1 MAVDVAKCYDSIR
14 LPFLRRV
21 LSAAGW
27 PAGVLEPLL
36 AAYAFRRRLR
46 IGDAV
51 GLGAEGLPTSQCFP
65 AWQPLLLFKQRS
77 VCWAEL
83 I

>member
-1 MAVDVAKCYDSIR
+1 MAVDMAKRYDSIC

-27 PAGVLEPLL
+27 PVGVLEPLL

-51 GLGAEGLPTSQCFP
+51 GHIVGPSAVIP
-65 AWQPLLLFKQRS
+65 ARCPLAVATLAG
-77 VCWAEL
+77 VT
-83 I
+83 